1 MITVKENLVS
11 KSASVSNGFKPFQIG
26 DEIEFLSN
34 WFVEVYNGIQLHFV
48 LAKRSDSDEIKKF
61 GYMPL
66 LRNNEKTM
74 QKYFEKH
81 GTLEGL
87 RFRVVGIETSII
99 EKDGHHH
106 EIQRAIY
113 KQIK

>member
-1 MITVKENLVS
+1 MKVVSENLVD
-11 KSASVSNGFKPFQIG
+11 KAVSMPVRFKLFQIG

-48 LAKRSDSDEIKKF
+48 LAKRSDSDEIKRF
-61 GYMPL
+61 YYNPL

-113 KQIK
+113 KQIN